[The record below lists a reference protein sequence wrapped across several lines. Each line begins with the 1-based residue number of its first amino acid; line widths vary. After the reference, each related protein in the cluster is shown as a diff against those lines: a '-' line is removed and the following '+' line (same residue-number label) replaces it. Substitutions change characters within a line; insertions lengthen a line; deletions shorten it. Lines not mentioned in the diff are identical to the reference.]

1 MTKKTKVWVTTA
13 IAAVVTLLVVAGI
26 IFIPKLFQPPIVSD
40 KITSSVVGK
49 NVTGLTSVN
58 GEPASTVIIAP
69 PTEDWWWILGVY
81 SPNPVAY
88 TLDFNTYKNGSKY
101 IAYTTSPGGG
111 FEAYGYLGL
120 PTTFI
125 IYESEDKAKANAD
138 LLMQNGVSHQLI
150 GDTIFFVPEGA
161 YSDVN
166 YALNQYSAATE
177 GEELDLDGKAMMSL
191 QYSSLKTFMTKG
203 MKPLDAE
210 TFDTL
215 AGLLGVTT
223 ETSWSGTSSDG
234 FNWEGGFQGLET
246 SSVNTPTDVQAYLDS
261 RSYFLDNEG
270 NLKPSSEATD
280 DNQSGIFYP
289 GQSRIIGESQLVLQ
303 SNDDSTTHMDA
314 EGNTEKAPLL
324 KDEEG
329 VYRITIADVNGLLA
343 SLLGDGVNYSYTTFE
358 SISVTIKKDG
368 SSTINIVPDQ
378 ALLDGTTEESADEEA
393 PSTETTEPTETEAP
407 TDEAE

>member
-1 MTKKTKVWVTTA
+1 M
-13 IAAVVTLLVVAGI
+13 
-26 IFIPKLFQPPIVSD
+26 
-40 KITSSVVGK
+40 
-49 NVTGLTSVN
+49 
-58 GEPASTVIIAP
+58 
-69 PTEDWWWILGVY
+69 
-81 SPNPVAY
+81 
-88 TLDFNTYKNGSKY
+88 
-101 IAYTTSPGGG
+101 
-111 FEAYGYLGL
+111 

-223 ETSWSGTSSDG
+223 DTSWSGTSSDG

-246 SSVNTPTDVQAYLDS
+246 SSVNTPTDIQAYLDS

-289 GQSRIIGESQLVLQ
+289 GQSRIIGESQLILQ
-303 SNDDSTTHMDA
+303 SNDDSTTHMDE

-324 KDEEG
+324 KEEDG

-358 SISVTIKKDG
+358 SISITIKEDG

-378 ALLDGTTEESADEEA
+378 ALLDGTTEESVDEEA

-407 TDEAE
+407 TDEAG